1 MKKKTISF
9 VLILLAASLVFPMGS
24 YSFAVSLPVASN
36 DSYIVNENNILD
48 ITAPGI
54 LANDTATVGKT
65 LTAGLVS
72 NVKNGTLILNS
83 NGSFIYVPDV
93 NFHGI
98 DRFKYIAN
106 DGTLSSN
113 IANVTII
120 VKTINRAP
128 VARNDIYS
136 VNENTTLNIKGHG
149 VLANDTDANGITLTA
164 VLVTNVLNGVL
175 ALNQNGSFTYTP
187 NPNFYGIDSFTYKAN
202 DGLAT
207 SNIATVTITVN
218 KVSYTS
224 PPPTNNP
231 ILQLIA
237 KIQDVLSKITGIEKE
252 ITALEEKNKALESR
266 IVQLESLVQNNKLN
280 VLPSIEN
287 NGQQNDSQHNDG
299 QRNNGE
305 NNNGEHNDD

>member
-1 MKKKTISF
+1 MKKKAVSF
-9 VLILLAASLVFPMGS
+9 VLILLAASLGSPMGS

-54 LANDTATVGKT
+54 LANDTAAAGKT

-98 DRFKYIAN
+98 DRFRYVAN
-106 DGTLSSN
+106 DGTVSSN

-120 VKTINRAP
+120 VKTINRSP

-149 VLANDTDANGITLTA
+149 VLANDTSVNGNTLTA

-187 NPNFYGIDSFTYKAN
+187 NPNFYGTDSFTYKAS
-202 DGLAT
+202 DGIAT

-218 KVSYTS
+218 KVSPPS
-224 PPPTNNP
+224 PPPANNP

-237 KIQDVLSKITGIEKE
+237 QIQDVLSKITGIEKE
-252 ITALEEKNKALESR
+252 ITSLEEKNKALESR
-266 IVQLESLVQNNKLN
+266 IIQLESLVQNNKLN
-280 VLPSIEN
+280 VPPGIEN
-287 NGQQNDSQHNDG
+287 NDQQNDSQLNDD
-299 QRNNGE
+299 QHNNGE
-305 NNNGEHNDD
+305 QNDG